1 VTPFH
6 FGVGLLGK
14 GLMPARVSVL
24 AFVVSQVVIDCETA
38 YFLFVA
44 QEWPVH
50 RWAHT
55 FLVGTPIGCVAG
67 LSVWAAAVVLRGR
80 GLPVPDTAEWQLFPS
95 FAGGALGGLT
105 HPLLDGIMHA
115 DIQPLR
121 PFLDGNP
128 FLDWVGLAYL
138 HLACLVAGAVG
149 AMLCVVRLK
158 TSRRALGLAPLAAAS
173 GPGPLDG
180 DVPAHHARLH
190 DAVPRKRGSSLPSPE
205 RW

>member
-1 VTPFH
+1 
-6 FGVGLLGK
+6 
-14 GLMPARVSVL
+14 VL

-44 QEWPVH
+44 QEWPFH

-55 FLVGTPIGCVAG
+55 FLVGTPIGCLAG
-67 LSVWAAAVVLRGR
+67 LSVWASAVFLRGR
-80 GLPVPDTAEWQLFPS
+80 GL
-95 FAGGALGGLT
+95 
-105 HPLLDGIMHA
+105 
-115 DIQPLR
+115 
-121 PFLDGNP
+121 
-128 FLDWVGLAYL
+128 LASL

-149 AMLCVVRLK
+149 AVLCVLRLK
-158 TSRRALGLAPLAAAS
+158 KSRMVLGLAALAAAS

-180 DVPAHHARLH
+180 DVPAHYARLH